1 MAQQMQSLE
10 ADYQGEDTPLAGY
23 AALIVGFAA
32 AGGTVL
38 AGAIRSGKLPER
50 MHPGD
55 LAMSCFAT
63 QHLARLIAKD
73 RVTSPLRAPFTRYQR
88 RGRPGEVE
96 EAPRRQSGP
105 ALALG
110 QLIVCP
116 FCLGQWIALGFVSG
130 LVFAP
135 RATRAAA
142 SVLTISAVADLL
154 QEAYVRFVPEQE

>member
-1 MAQQMQSLE
+1 MAQRLQTLE
-10 ADYQGEDTPLAGY
+10 AEYQGHDAPLAGY
-23 AALIVGFAA
+23 AGLIAAFTA
-32 AGGTVL
+32 AGGSAL
-38 AGAIRSGKLPER
+38 AGAARSGRLPDR
-50 MHPGD
+50 LRTSD
-55 LAMSCFAT
+55 LVLASVAT

-73 RVTSPLRAPFTRYQR
+73 RVTAVLRAPLTRYQR

-96 EAPRRQSGP
+96 EEPRGTGP
-105 ALALG
+105 ARAVG

-142 SVLTISAVADLL
+142 SVLTVSATADVL
-154 QEAYVRFVPEQE
+154 QEAYVRFVPERS